1 MLINNNSQVSVNAGF
16 SGKKLALTVFFDV
29 FLLSLLGLIL
39 VMSASSTYSAIK
51 FDSVFHL
58 FNSHVFKVV
67 IGIFC
72 MLVFSFIPYDIY
84 KDYSKFAIFLT
95 VGLLIVTLFAAHDYK
110 GAGRWL
116 NIGFTSF
123 QPADIAKLVLIIHL
137 SVMLEDKGDK
147 LKNYKHGFLYLF
159 IWVVII
165 SGLILIQPNIST
177 GIILVIISLT
187 LLYVGGAKLRHIMS
201 SLFFSLLA
209 VGTIALLFAHSRSRI
224 FTFVNSLNN
233 GGDINIQVKQAI
245 LGLGSGGTF
254 GVGLG
259 HSMQSNLFLP
269 EAYGDFIFAI
279 LGEELGFIGSVI
291 VIISYF
297 ILFISGILIAKKA
310 KDKFGQLLA
319 FGITFSIIIYAFI
332 NIAVSTGLIPTTGL
346 PLPFISYG
354 GTSII
359 FLCISIGIL
368 INIALSSLPHQQVSL
383 SAGQNNSAGKKF
395 KKTIK

>member
-1 MLINNNSQVSVNAGF
+1 MIKEVNSNLNIDKSILT
-16 SGKKLALTVFFDV
+16 GKKLGLIIFFDA
-29 FLLSLLGLIL
+29 FILSLLGLIL
-39 VMSASSTYSAIK
+39 VMSASSTYSALK

-58 FNSHVFKVV
+58 FNSHFSKVI

-72 MLVFSFIPYDIY
+72 MIIFSFIPYDIY
-84 KDYSKFAIFLT
+84 KGYSKLAIIAT
-95 VGLLIVTLFAAHDYK
+95 VGLLIVTLFIAPDYK

-116 NIGFTSF
+116 NLGFTSF

-137 SVMLEDKGDK
+137 SALIEDKGEK
-147 LKNYKHGFLYLF
+147 LKDYKHGFLFLF
-159 IWVVII
+159 IWVVVI
-165 SGLILIQPNIST
+165 SSLIFIQPNIST
-177 GIILVIISLT
+177 GIILILISLT
-187 LLYVGGAKLRHIMS
+187 LLYVGGSKLGHIMTS
-201 SLFFSLLA
+201 SFFSLLA
-209 VGTIALLFAHSRSRI
+209 VIAIALLFSHSRTRI
-224 FTFVNSLNN
+224 FTFINSLSN
-233 GGDINIQVKQAI
+233 GGDINIQVKQAV
-245 LGLGSGGTF
+245 LGLGSGGIF

-291 VIISYF
+291 IILSYF
-297 ILFISGILIAKKA
+297 VLFITGTLIAKKA

-368 INIALSSLPHQQVSL
+368 INIALSSKSNYQPGLL
-383 SAGQNNSAGKKF
+383 GKKN
-395 KKTIK
+395 IE